1 MDKRVQ
7 RKFIVNCWCYLIRIV
22 YTCLPYTVK
31 INAGRT
37 VTGVLRGFDPYMN
50 IVLDDAVEEMSNNKR
65 EPIGMIVSC
74 YGCQQSVKC
83 MFVLCQ
89 CQLSTLYWPMMY
101 LLKHVLTE
109 ERFILC
115 D

>member
-7 RKFIVNCWCYLIRIV
+7 RKCIVNCWCYLIRIV
-22 YTCLPYTVK
+22 YTCSSYTVK

-89 CQLSTLYWPMMY
+89 CLYSSCQHCTG
-101 LLKHVLTE
+101 L
-109 ERFILC
+109 
-115 D
+115 